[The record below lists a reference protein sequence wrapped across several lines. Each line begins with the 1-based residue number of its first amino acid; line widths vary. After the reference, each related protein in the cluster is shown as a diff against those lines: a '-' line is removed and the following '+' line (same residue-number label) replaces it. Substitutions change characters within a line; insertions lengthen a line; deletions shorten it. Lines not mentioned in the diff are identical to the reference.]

1 MPDPIV
7 IARRVAYTLLI
18 VGLLLTVLWSIDAF
32 YGAAYKLSLTAL
44 AWGIMPYYC
53 YALLIR
59 LPDPYAVVTPG
70 VLLLAVDLTAHI
82 QLAAGGSDIL
92 TLYLPLLLTV
102 VALPVG
108 VAVGYALSRAVGR
121 PADTH
126 SSV

>member
-1 MPDPIV
+1 MPDSIE

-18 VGLLLTVLWSIDAF
+18 VGVLLTIVWAVEPF

-44 AWGIMPYYC
+44 AWGLLPYYC
-53 YALLIR
+53 YSLLIR

-70 VLLLAVDLTAHI
+70 VLLLGVDLTAHI
-82 QLAAGGSDIL
+82 QAGAAGTDSL

-108 VAVGYALSRAVGR
+108 VAVGYALSRAFGR
-121 PADTH
+121 PTGTH
-126 SSV
+126 STG